1 MRWFRT
7 AFSVSARLRSFT
19 FAVSG
24 LRFMLKSQHNA
35 RIHLA
40 ATLTAVGLGVALP
53 LSFDEWRQLI
63 LVIALVWL
71 AEAMNTA
78 FEHLCD
84 VVSPAFHPEVKRAK
98 DVAAAAV
105 LIVSAA
111 AALIG
116 VLIFGPH
123 LLPYLAALAE
133 AWSDP

>member
-7 AFSVSARLRSFT
+7 AFSLSARLRSFA
-19 FAVSG
+19 FALNG

-35 RIHLA
+35 RVHLA
-40 ATLTAVGLGVALP
+40 ATGAAITLGVLLP
-53 LSFDEWRQLI
+53 LTLTEWRQLI
-63 LVIALVWL
+63 LVIAVVWL

-105 LIVSAA
+105 LIVSGA

-116 VLIFGPH
+116 LLIFGPH
-123 LLPYLAALAE
+123 LLNYLGAGDG
-133 AWSDP
+133 AWSLR